1 MPSVWP
7 FYWGNVLNSGAFEV
21 NTKMLI
27 TKIEVIR
34 SNKRIRTISARLKN
48 GVMYVNAPT
57 DTSEKY
63 LQKVIE
69 KFKNSFA
76 RKAKRRELDSTQNLK
91 DVAEKLNSKYFEG
104 KLNITSIEYS
114 TNQSSRFGCCNVK
127 TGRILISHRLAQMP
141 AWVRDYV
148 IVHELAHLIVANH
161 GKAFHELMARYK
173 LGERAKGY
181 LMAKGYS
188 EQEMEDKNTT
198 DDILP
203 E

>member
-1 MPSVWP
+1 
-7 FYWGNVLNSGAFEV
+7 
-21 NTKMLI
+21 MLTQELI
-27 TKIEVIR
+27 YKIEIVR

-48 GVMYVNAPT
+48 GIMFVNAPANT
-57 DTSEKY
+57 PEKE

-76 RKAKRRELDSTQNLK
+76 RKAKRWELNKTQNLK
-91 DVAEKLNSKYFEG
+91 DIAEKLNSEYFEG

-114 TNQSSRFGCCNVK
+114 TNQNSRFGCCNVK
-127 TGRILISHRLAQMP
+127 TGRILVSHRLAQMRV
-141 AWVRDYV
+141 WVRDYV
-148 IVHELAHLIVANH
+148 IIHELAHLIVPNH
-161 GKAFHELMARYK
+161 SKAFHELMTRYK

-188 EQEMEDKNTT
+188 EQEMEDENII

-203 E
+203 K

>member
-1 MPSVWP
+1 M
-7 FYWGNVLNSGAFEV
+7 GRIIMQTHE
-21 NTKMLI
+21 LI
-27 TKIEVIR
+27 NKIEVIR

-48 GVMYVNAPT
+48 GVMYVNAPANT
-57 DTSEKY
+57 PEKD

-76 RKAKRRELDSTQNLK
+76 RKAKRRELNSTQSLK
-91 DVAEKLNSKYFEG
+91 DISEKLNSEYFKG

-114 TNQSSRFGCCNVK
+114 TNQNSRFGCCNVK
-127 TGRILISHRLAQMP
+127 TGMILISHRLAQMP
-141 AWVRDYV
+141 NWVRDYV
-148 IVHELAHLIVANH
+148 IVHELAHLIVPNH
-161 GKAFHELMARYK
+161 SKAFHELMTRYK
-173 LGERAKGY
+173 LSERAKGY

-188 EQEMEDKNTT
+188 EQEMEDINTS